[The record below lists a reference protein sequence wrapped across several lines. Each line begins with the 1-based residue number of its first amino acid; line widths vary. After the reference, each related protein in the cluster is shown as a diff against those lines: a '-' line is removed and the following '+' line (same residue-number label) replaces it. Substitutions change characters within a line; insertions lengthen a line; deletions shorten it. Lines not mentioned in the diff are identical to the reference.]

1 MDRHPVAISAATGSI
16 SSTLFFLLRDLFT
29 QAPGPT
35 PPPTG
40 LPLDFSC
47 PVCPE
52 PPPINFWCG
61 VVVGFA
67 LWPLLE
73 LLVLVKQWL
82 TLAVK
87 ARIAAF
93 GLNGKLYRVLG

>member
-29 QAPGPT
+29 QAPGAAIAPD
-35 PPPTG
+35 
-40 LPLDFSC
+40 LPFDINC
-47 PVCPE
+47 PLCPE

-61 VVVGFA
+61 VLVGFI

-73 LLVLVKQWL
+73 FLVLEKQWL

-93 GLNGKLYRVLG
+93 GFGGKLYRVVG